1 MICFQTVDKK
11 VINASEIL
19 DVSVLNDANLANLV
33 DKHPNMVVANKE
45 GESPIIINLDN
56 IIDIWEIKF

>member
-19 DVSVLNDANLANLV
+19 DVSALNDANLANLV
-33 DKHPNMVVANKE
+33 DKHPNMVVVNKE

>member
-1 MICFQTVDKK
+1 MICFQTVDEK

-19 DVSVLNDANLANLV
+19 DVSALNDANLVNLV

-45 GESPIIINLDN
+45 GKSPIIINLDN